1 MFIQLDLAN
10 TTATVSNIQVDTSRI
25 ARNDDWIKE
34 RKKDVQLL
42 EALRIMNDM
51 IRLDGVTGK

>member
-1 MFIQLDLAN
+1 M
-10 TTATVSNIQVDTSRI
+10 SHIQVDTSRI

-51 IRLDGVTGK
+51 IRIDGVTGK